1 MAFLTWQLW
10 HSKVMLTMSANWW
23 RSWYFRC
30 DGVRHYPAFGITRLS
45 PMHHWQY
52 RKRHSYTMP
61 EQQALGTLSLNRN
74 IEPTV
79 KVYCSGIAYNALY
92 TGIVAPR
99 VGSRTPGPLMYARKT
114 YLQCNDGNARWH
126 TGFQNAFAR
135 LLWSEHPFY
144 LPSSLATFFFFTS
157 QHLHSIFSIFTGDAG
172 WRQKHIL
179 LISQTLSCQEFKEF
193 MSS

>member
-1 MAFLTWQLW
+1 MAFLAWQLW

-30 DGVRHYPAFGITRLS
+30 DGVGITPRSALPSS
-45 PMHHWQY
+45 PLCI
-52 RKRHSYTMP
+52 TD
-61 EQQALGTLSLNRN
+61 N
-74 IEPTV
+74 IE
-79 KVYCSGIAYNALY
+79 KGIRIQCQSSKPWVLYPWIETSSRQWKCTALALHTMHCILTLY

-135 LLWSEHPFY
+135 LLWSEHPPY
-144 LPSSLATFFFFTS
+144 LPSSLATLMD
-157 QHLHSIFSIFTGDAG
+157 LHGG
-172 WRQKHIL
+172 CW
-179 LISQTLSCQEFKEF
+179 
-193 MSS
+193 